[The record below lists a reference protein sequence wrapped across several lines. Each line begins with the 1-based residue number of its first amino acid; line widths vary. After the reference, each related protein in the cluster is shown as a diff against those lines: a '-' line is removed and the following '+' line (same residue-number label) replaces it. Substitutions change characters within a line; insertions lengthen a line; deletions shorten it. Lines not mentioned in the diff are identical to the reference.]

1 MDISKFL
8 NMGGYALYVWSSYGL
23 SLLVLSWLFVKP
35 VLDKKKIVQQLRGRY
50 RQQDRQNVETEKEKE
65 NANERK

>member
-23 SLLVLSWLFVKP
+23 ALLVLSWLFVKP

-50 RQQDRQNVETEKEKE
+50 RQLEQQQKTKM
-65 NANERK
+65 

>member
-23 SLLVLSWLFVKP
+23 ALLVLSWLFVKP
-35 VLDKKKIVQQLRGRY
+35 VLDKKKIMQQLRGRY
-50 RQQDRQNVETEKEKE
+50 RQLEQQQKTKM
-65 NANERK
+65 

>member
-23 SLLVLSWLFVKP
+23 TLLVLSWLFVKP
-35 VLDKKKIVQQLRGRY
+35 VLDKKKIMQQLRGRY
-50 RQQDRQNVETEKEKE
+50 RQLEQQQKTKM
-65 NANERK
+65 

>member
-8 NMGGYALYVWSSYGL
+8 SMGGYALYVWSSYGL

-50 RQQDRQNVETEKEKE
+50 RQLEQQQKTKM
-65 NANERK
+65 

>member
-1 MDISKFL
+1 MNISKFL

-23 SLLVLSWLFVKP
+23 ALLVLSWLFVKP
-35 VLDKKKIVQQLRGRY
+35 MLDKKQIVQQLRGRY

>member
-23 SLLVLSWLFVKP
+23 TLLVLSWLFVKP

-50 RQQDRQNVETEKEKE
+50 RQLEQQQKTKM
-65 NANERK
+65 